1 MKLETL
7 TEVNAERAARRPVIV
22 VTDTANGEQRLV
34 KAKDIAA
41 DPLRAELA
49 KQLRMGKSGTIEAG
63 GKKLFLNVYAPTAKL
78 VIIGAVHISQA
89 LAPLARSLDYDVTV
103 VDPRTAFASP
113 ERFPDVPLIAE
124 WPDVALPPLNVD
136 HYTAFV
142 AVTHDPKI
150 DDPALLHAFERD
162 CFYIGALG
170 SRKTHAKR
178 GERLKAQGA
187 TDADIARIHA
197 PIGLNI
203 GAVSP
208 SEIAVV
214 DHGRDHRAAAVA
226 ERERGMKFGPASPAD
241 AIGGVTV
248 HTLRQGSLVLKK
260 GTTIGP
266 AEVEALT
273 QAGVKEV
280 VVVRLEDGDVSED
293 VAAASIAQAVAG
305 EGVNVERA
313 FTGRANLFAAKAGVL
328 VVDRAAVDRING
340 VDEAITFA
348 TLAAYKPVVEGEMI
362 ATVKLI
368 PFGVEAKLRDAAVA
382 AASGGALRIA
392 PYTIKR
398 VGIVST
404 LLPGL
409 APKVIEKTLRV
420 TAERLAPAGAA
431 IIAERRVPHD
441 EAALAAAIKEL
452 LGLGAELVIVF
463 GASAIADRRDVIPA
477 AITEIGGAIE
487 HFGMPVDPGNLLL
500 IGNAGGVP
508 VLGAPG
514 CARSPVENGF
524 DWVLMRLLAGLKV
537 TRAELTGMG
546 VGGLADGDRDAAAAA
561 HQPSATD
568 GNRNVAAVI
577 LAAGRSTRMGGPN
590 KLLAELGGKPL
601 VRIVTEQALASK
613 AHRRDRGDRPSGR
626 RGREGAG
633 GASRSNSCTIRI
645 SPTAWPVRSRP
656 ASRRCRPRPMARWCV
671 LAICR

>member
-1 MKLETL
+1 
-7 TEVNAERAARRPVIV
+7 
-22 VTDTANGEQRLV
+22 
-34 KAKDIAA
+34 
-41 DPLRAELA
+41 
-49 KQLRMGKSGTIEAG
+49 
-63 GKKLFLNVYAPTAKL
+63 
-78 VIIGAVHISQA
+78 
-89 LAPLARSLDYDVTV
+89 
-103 VDPRTAFASP
+103 
-113 ERFPDVPLIAE
+113 
-124 WPDVALPPLNVD
+124 
-136 HYTAFV
+136 
-142 AVTHDPKI
+142 
-150 DDPALLHAFERD
+150 
-162 CFYIGALG
+162 
-170 SRKTHAKR
+170 
-178 GERLKAQGA
+178 
-187 TDADIARIHA
+187 
-197 PIGLNI
+197 
-203 GAVSP
+203 
-208 SEIAVV
+208 
-214 DHGRDHRAAAVA
+214 
-226 ERERGMKFGPASPAD
+226 MKFGPASPKD

-273 QAGVKEV
+273 SAGVKEV

-293 VAAASIAQAVAG
+293 VAAASIAKAVAG

-313 FTGRANLFAAKAGVL
+313 FTGRANLFAARAGVL

-382 AASGGALRIA
+382 AAGGSAMRIA

-420 TAERLAPAGAA
+420 TAERLAPAGAT
-431 IIAERRVPHD
+431 IIAERRVAH
-441 EAALAAAIKEL
+441 EGGALAAAIKEL

-477 AITEIGGAIE
+477 AIEHVGGAIE

-500 IGNAGGVP
+500 IGKAGGVP

-537 TRAELTGMG
+537 TRADLTGMG
-546 VGGLADGDRDAAAAA
+546 VGGLLMEIVTRPQPRVPERPADK
-561 HQPSATD
+561 
-568 GNRNVAAVI
+568 RNVAAVI

-590 KLLAELGGKPL
+590 KLLAEIGGKSL
-601 VRIVTEQALASK
+601 VRIVTEQALASRAASVIVVTGHQAADVEK
-613 AHRRDRGDRPSGR
+613 ALRGLKVDFVYNPGFVDGLASSVKAGIAAVPAKADGAIICLGDMPLIDAHLIDRLIGAFQPDHGGLIALPVSDGR
-626 RGREGAG
+626 RG
-633 GASRSNSCTIRI
+633 N
-645 SPTAWPVRSRP
+645 PVLW
-656 ASRRCRPRPMARWCV
+656 SRRFFKELMTLDGDIGARHLIAKHGEAV
-671 LAICR
+671 AEVPVEGHGAFLDVDTPQALEAARLAPS